1 MSNDAV
7 LRELLTSDET
17 AAELGVCKATVL
29 SVLKNNPG
37 FGFRFANA
45 FRIPRSHVERVKQG
59 ENPADIAAQVRAGGA
74 PRAA

>member
-7 LRELLTSDET
+7 LRELLTSDEA

-29 SVLKNNPG
+29 SVLKSNPG
-37 FGFRFANA
+37 LGFRFGNA

-59 ENPADIAAQVRAGGA
+59 ESPAAIAAEVRSGGA
-74 PRAA
+74 SRAA